1 MNSKPFYNWR
11 QLIALAFVALLS
23 PSLRIFPASSAQLA
37 GRASWLSA
45 LAAGLLM
52 LLYLRFLCLFLGARR
67 EGEGLAELTLRALGP
82 KAGRA
87 ALFLIPLWLLL
98 YAGFVLRS
106 GADRF
111 ITTIFPLSSPGFFT
125 VTMGLVS
132 LIAALGS
139 ARSLVRVAKLALP
152 ALLGILLLIL
162 AFALIKVEKS
172 NLLPVT
178 FGDTGPVL
186 LGALPVV
193 DVLAATCYLI
203 CFLAGPAPKEA
214 GLFRDGA
221 RALAGTCLLL
231 TALCAAVVGG
241 FGPEL
246 TARLTRP
253 FFSLVR
259 NLVFF
264 NSLER
269 IEALVVTLWVFPD
282 FLLTSLLLFSAQ
294 FCLRLALGEQP
305 AYHGEKRLDRGGK
318 RWVIWACAA
327 AAIGCGLL
335 IAPDPESMA
344 LWSEKLIPGLN
355 MFFAFIVLPAV
366 WAAGRFRKRL

>member
-1 MNSKPFYNWR
+1 MNSKHVYNWR

-23 PSLRIFPASSAQLA
+23 PSLRLFPAGSVQLA
-37 GRASWLSA
+37 GRAAWLSA
-45 LAAGLLM
+45 PAAGLLM

-67 EGEGLAELTLRALGP
+67 EREGLAELTLRALGQ

-87 ALFLIPLWLLL
+87 ALVLIPLWLLL

-111 ITTIFPLSSPGFFT
+111 ITTIFPLSSPGVFT

-139 ARSLVRVAKLALP
+139 ARSLVRVARLALP

-162 AFALIKVEKS
+162 AFALFKVEKL

-178 FGDTGPVL
+178 VADTGPVL
-186 LGALPVV
+186 LGTLPVI
-193 DVLAATCYLI
+193 DVLSAVCYLI
-203 CFLAGPAPKEA
+203 CFLAGPAPKEE
-214 GLFRDGA
+214 GPFRSGA
-221 RALAGTCLLL
+221 KALLGTCLLL
-231 TALCAAVVGG
+231 TALCVAVVGS
-241 FGPEL
+241 FGAEL
-246 TARLTRP
+246 TGRLTRP

-269 IEALVVTLWVFPD
+269 IEALVVTLWVLPD
-282 FLLTSLLLFSAQ
+282 FLLTSLLLFTAQ
-294 FCLRLALGEQP
+294 FCLRLALGERP
-305 AYHGEKRLDRGGK
+305 AYHGEKRLELSGR
-318 RWVIWACAA
+318 RWVVWACAA

-335 IAPDPESMA
+335 IAPDPDS
-344 LWSEKLIPGLN
+344 LSFWSEKLIPGLN
-355 MFFAFIVLPAV
+355 MLFAFIVLPAI
-366 WAAGRFRKRL
+366 WAAGRLRKKL